1 MEILINSDNEVKMDQ
16 EGKDYFRA
24 ELQDSLKRFEDYVT
38 RFEVYFSDETSN
50 KDTPGDQKCV
60 IEARIKGR
68 NSEIVTSHASA
79 QKAAFDASIDK
90 IRTVL
95 DRVIEQQRGH

>member
-16 EGKDYFRA
+16 AAKDYFRA
-24 ELQDSLKRFEDYVT
+24 EVEDSLKRFGDHVT

-50 KDTPGDQKCV
+50 KETQGDQKCV
-60 IEARIKGR
+60 IEARLKGR
-68 NSEIVTSHASA
+68 NPEIVTSHGSA
-79 QKAAFDASIDK
+79 QKAAFDGAVSK

-95 DRVIEQQRGH
+95 DRVVEKQRGH